1 MKSQF
6 FKTLTLYFS
15 QEAVIK
21 ARISDQIKV
30 RIKEAILNGEFKAG
44 DKLPTEVEIAQA
56 HQASKVS
63 AREALRELES
73 EGLIEKRRGVFGGS
87 FVAEP
92 GSDKMVDVVLNS
104 YLFGGIQASDLAEFR
119 RILEPGIAQLAAQRR
134 TEEDLA
140 RMEDCINRV
149 QASIDAGCPDQT
161 SAMDFHRY
169 IANACHNP
177 FISHLMEAL
186 VKAFQ
191 MVFTKAPVI
200 TDARRDIEYNRAFY
214 RCLKERNGE
223 EAARLMEDHFNTLDS
238 MVSAASRLTSNTNPS
253 QVEDEK

>member
-1 MKSQF
+1 ME
-6 FKTLTLYFS
+6 L
-15 QEAVIK
+15 
-21 ARISDQIKV
+21 
-30 RIKEAILNGEFKAG
+30 
-44 DKLPTEVEIAQA
+44 AQA
-56 HQASKVS
+56 HGVSKVS

-73 EGLIEKRRGVFGGS
+73 QGLIEKRRGIFGGS

-119 RILEPGIAQLAAQRR
+119 RLLEPGIARLAAQRR
-134 TEEDLA
+134 TQEDLA
-140 RMEDCINRV
+140 RMKECMDWI
-149 QASIDAGCPDQT
+149 QASIDAGCPDQAA
-161 SAMDFHRY
+161 AMDFHSHM
-169 IANACHNP
+169 ANACHNP

-191 MVFTKAPVI
+191 MVFTKSPVI
-200 TDARRDIEYNRAFY
+200 TDARKDMEYNRAFY

-238 MVSAASRLTSNTNPS
+238 MVSAASRLASNTTPS
-253 QVEDEK
+253 QFEDER